1 MATAIITV
9 FLTFALSSLF
19 GNWLLQRWQ
28 QRNWVRQQS
37 LLGEQKHYENLRDL
51 CDEIL
56 LRSNVRISK
65 ARRLLSVFQSNDLD
79 LIKLRVSEYDAAV
92 VEWNEKFGVFL
103 VKLRFYARYNMAV
116 RLDRELQPTLVAL
129 GTSLERLTH
138 RRLAGETV
146 SSHEIGQLQARTN
159 DLYGQII
166 AYNRDLMNALAVQ
179 QTRTYYGKL
188 IDLKPETL
196 EHFPTWELVKALFK
210 PRIERPRIVR
220 SPSELSPPFGS
231 WQ

>member
-1 MATAIITV
+1 
-9 FLTFALSSLF
+9 
-19 GNWLLQRWQ
+19 
-28 QRNWVRQQS
+28 
-37 LLGEQKHYENLRDL
+37 
-51 CDEIL
+51 
-56 LRSNVRISK
+56 
-65 ARRLLSVFQSNDLD
+65 LSVLQSDDRD

-103 VKLRFYARYNMAV
+103 VKLRFYTHYKMAV
-116 RLDRELQPTLVAL
+116 RLDRELQPTFVGL
-129 GTSLERLTH
+129 GISLERLTH
-138 RRLAGETV
+138 RRLADETV
-146 SSHEIGQLQARTN
+146 SSREIGQLQARTN
-159 DLYGQII
+159 HLYGQIV

-188 IDLKPETL
+188 IELKPKTL

-231 WQ
+231 RE